1 MEHKIKRLLDI
12 IKSNCDTQT
21 YVDALLLVNDGH
33 YDETSGAYELS
44 ILQYRNGSPKDAGVE
59 LETLYEITKA
69 KAEELN
75 LPISFSPWDAMVF
88 VSKAFSIHWSTVA
101 GDLETAVTIAVED
114 MDSTFC
120 QEV

>member
-1 MEHKIKRLLDI
+1 MEQKIKQMLDI
-12 IKSNCDTQT
+12 IKSNCDTRT

-44 ILQYRNGSPKDAGVE
+44 TLSYPNGSPKEAGVE
-59 LETLYEITKA
+59 LDTLYEITKA
-69 KAEELN
+69 KAEELG

-88 VSKAFSIHWSTVA
+88 VSKAFSIHWSTVS

-114 MDSTFC
+114 MASTFC

>member
-1 MEHKIKRLLDI
+1 MEQKIKQMLDI
-12 IKSNCDTQT
+12 IKSNCDTRT

-33 YDETSGAYELS
+33 YDDVSGAYKLS

-59 LETLYEITKA
+59 LDTLYEITKA
-69 KAEELN
+69 KAEELG

-88 VSKAFSIHWSTVA
+88 VSKAFSIHWSTVS

-114 MDSTFC
+114 MASTFC
-120 QEV
+120 KEA

>member
-1 MEHKIKRLLDI
+1 MEQKIKQMLDI
-12 IKSNCDTQT
+12 IKSNCDTRT

-33 YDETSGAYELS
+33 YDDVSGAYVLS
-44 ILQYRNGSPKDAGVE
+44 TLSYPNGSPKEAGVE
-59 LETLYEITKA
+59 LNTLYDITKA
-69 KAEELN
+69 KAEELG

-114 MDSTFC
+114 MASTFC
-120 QEV
+120 KEA

>member
-1 MEHKIKRLLDI
+1 MEQKIKHMLDI
-12 IKSNCDTQT
+12 IKSNCDTRT

-33 YDETSGAYELS
+33 YDDVSGAYELS
-44 ILQYRNGSPKDAGVE
+44 VLQYRNGSPKNAGVE
-59 LETLYEITKA
+59 LDTLYEITKA
-69 KAEELN
+69 KAEELG

-114 MDSTFC
+114 MASTFC
-120 QEV
+120 KEA